1 MTDQTVQTAEEQIPT
16 LAEILEKIL
25 EIVQSNEEKLAK
37 VTAAHE
43 ELDRE
48 IHEDFFGP
56 LHERYTAQVRGEGIE
71 ALRQKH
77 GSRFDPL
84 AEPLKAFGIDDVY
97 ERLYDAIEELK
108 KGEGYKPEDEG
119 PFIDGIFNQAMERIS
134 KVRGE
139 PPKTEE
145 PPKEEPP
152 AVTETTVE
160 VKGEDKPPEPPKE
173 PPRKKKW
180 SPAMDL

>member
-1 MTDQTVQTAEEQIPT
+1 MSEKTVQTAAEQIPT
-16 LAEILEKIL
+16 IAEILEKIL
-25 EIVQSNEEKLAK
+25 ELVQSIEAK
-37 VTAAHE
+37 VDKVSAAHE

-77 GSRFDPL
+77 GARFDPL
-84 AEPLKAFGIDDVY
+84 VEPLKAFGIDDVY

-119 PFIDGIFNQAMERIS
+119 PFLDGIFNQAMERIS

-145 PPKEEPP
+145 PPKEEAP
-152 AVTETTVE
+152 AVKETVVKVE
-160 VKGEDKPPEPPKE
+160 GEKPPEPPKK
-173 PPRKKKW
+173 PRKF
-180 SPAMDL
+180 SSVMDL